1 MIHFRYVK
9 WRNFLSTG
17 NISNTIQFDKNQT
30 TLVIGDNGAGKSTV
44 LDALCFVLF
53 GKAYRSIKKAQLVNS
68 INQRDCEVEI
78 EFQIGTN
85 LFKVIRGIK
94 PNNFQI
100 FRNGK
105 EFDQDAHSKDFQKI
119 LEEQILK
126 LNYRSFT
133 QVVILGSSCFIPF
146 MQLPTSHRRE
156 VVEDILDIKIFSIMN
171 LLLKQHYKMVGTEV
185 TELSVQNRL
194 NESNK
199 QLQEKHLGNIEEI
212 SNDRIK
218 ALHEEKEGYQNDL
231 ANKQAKID
239 KLEEKI
245 TTLIQSEA
253 DHDKLASLK
262 IMLESRKTNT
272 EKKIKFFDEKD
283 SCDVCEQ
290 PIDKSF
296 GQTRVQDLNHKVV
309 EYEAGLEEMKTELNS
324 LYTSIQEMSGHSRT
338 INAVNT
344 EIKSITG
351 LLERCQ
357 NDLDKLNDEKGKTDK
372 IKEEIAELD
381 AKITNVDDQI
391 KELKQEN
398 FYLDI
403 CKNLLHDT
411 GIKSKIIKQYL
422 PVMNQTIQRY
432 LGILDFYVNFTLNET
447 FEETIKSRYRDDF
460 SYASFS
466 EGEKMRIDLALMF
479 TWREIARIKNSTN
492 TNLLI
497 LDEVFDSSLDASGTD
512 DFLKILNSFE
522 IKQNIFVISHKGD
535 ILYDKFSSI
544 VKFSKVKNFSKIV
557 ES

>member
-105 EFDQDAHSKDFQKI
+105 ELDQEAHSKDFQNI
-119 LEEQILK
+119 LETQILK

-512 DFLKILNSFE
+512 DFLKILNSFDT
-522 IKQNIFVISHKGD
+522 KQNIFVISHKGD
-535 ILYDKFSSI
+535 VLFDKFNSI
-544 VKFSKVKNFSKIV
+544 IKFSKVKNFSKMV

>member
-1 MIHFRYVK
+1 MIHFKYVK
-9 WRNFLSTG
+9 WKNFLATG
-17 NISNTIQFDKNQT
+17 NLASTVRLDKSVT
-30 TLVIGDNGAGKSTV
+30 TLIIGDNGSGKSTV

-53 GKAYRSIKKAQLVNS
+53 GKAYRPIKKAQLINS
-68 INQRDCEVEI
+68 INQRDCEVVI

-85 LFKVIRGIK
+85 QFKVVRGIK
-94 PNNFQI
+94 PNIFQI
-100 FRNGK
+100 WRNGK
-105 EFDQDAHSKDFQKI
+105 ELDQDAHSKDFQKI

-171 LLLKQHYKMVGTEV
+171 LLLKQHYKMVGAEV
-185 TELSVQNRL
+185 SELSVQTRL
-194 NESNK
+194 NTSNK

-212 SNDRIK
+212 SSKRIT
-218 ALHEEKEGYQNDL
+218 ALIKEKEGYQNDL
-231 ANKQAKID
+231 AIKGQSVE

-245 TTLIQSEA
+245 KNLIQAEA
-253 DHDKLASLK
+253 EHDKLTSLK

-272 EKKIKFFDEKD
+272 EKKIKFFNEKD
-283 SCDVCEQ
+283 NCDVCEQ
-290 PIDKSF
+290 PIESSF
-296 GQTRVQDLNHKVV
+296 KQTRVQDLRKNVDV
-309 EYEAGLEEMKTELNS
+309 FDEGLDEMRIELDNLHS
-324 LYTSIQEMSGHSRT
+324 NIQEMDAHSRT
-338 INAVNT
+338 INALNT

-357 NDLDKLNDEKGKTDK
+357 HDLNTLNDEKDKTDK
-372 IKEEIAELD
+372 IKKEIVELES
-381 AKITNVDDQI
+381 KIKEIEDKV

-422 PVMNQTIQRY
+422 PVMNQTIQKY
-432 LGILDFYVNFTLNET
+432 LGVLDFYINFTLNEQ

-479 TWREIARIKNSTN
+479 TWREIARLKNSTN

-497 LDEVFDSSLDASGTD
+497 MDEVFDSSLDSTGTD
-512 DFLKILNSFE
+512 DFLKILNSLE
-522 IKQNIFVISHKGD
+522 SQNIFVISHKGD
-535 ILYDKFSSI
+535 VLFDKFNSI
-544 VKFSKVKNFSKIV
+544 IRFEKQKNFSKMV

>member
-1 MIHFRYVK
+1 MIHFKYVK
-9 WRNFLSTG
+9 WKNFLATG
-17 NISNTIQFDKNQT
+17 NLPSTVILDKSVT
-30 TLVIGDNGAGKSTV
+30 TLIIGDNGAGKSTV

-53 GKAYRSIKKAQLVNS
+53 GKSYRPIKKAQLVNS

-85 LFKVIRGIK
+85 KFKVVRGIK
-94 PNNFQI
+94 PNIFQI
-100 FRNGK
+100 WRNGK
-105 EFDQDAHSKDFQKI
+105 ELDQEAHSKDFQKI

-171 LLLKQHYKMVGTEV
+171 LLLKQHYKMVSSEMV
-185 TELSVQNRL
+185 ELSTQTRL

-199 QLQEKHLGNIEEI
+199 KLQEKHLGSIEE
-212 SNDRIK
+212 SSSKRIK
-218 ALHEEKEGYQNDL
+218 ALWKEKEGYQNDL
-231 ANKQAKID
+231 AKKQ
-239 KLEEKI
+239 LEVDNLQEKVQN
-245 TTLIQSEA
+245 LIQAEA
-253 DHDKLASLK
+253 DHDKLSSLK
-262 IMLESRKTNT
+262 IMLESRKTST
-272 EKKIKFFDEKD
+272 EKKIKFFNEKD
-283 SCDVCEQ
+283 NCDVCEQ
-290 PIDKSF
+290 PIESSF
-296 GQTRVQDLNHKVV
+296 KQTRVQELRYNVDVFD
-309 EYEAGLEEMKTELNS
+309 EGLDEMRMELDS
-324 LYTSIQEMSGHSRT
+324 LHSNIQEMNTHNKT
-338 INAVNT
+338 INALNT
-344 EIKSITG
+344 ELKSITG

-357 NDLDKLNDEKGKTDK
+357 NDLNSLNEEKDKTDK
-372 IKEEIAELD
+372 IKKEIAELET
-381 AKITNVDDQI
+381 KI
-391 KELKQEN
+391 KETDDNIKKLKQEN

-432 LGILDFYVNFTLNET
+432 LGVLDFYVNFTLNEQ

-479 TWREIARIKNSTN
+479 TWREIARLKNSTN

-497 LDEVFDSSLDASGTD
+497 MDEVFDSSLDSTGTD
-512 DFLKILNSFE
+512 DFLKILNSLE
-522 IKQNIFVISHKGD
+522 SQNIFVISHKGD
-535 ILYDKFSSI
+535 VLFDKFNSI
-544 VKFSKVKNFSKIV
+544 IRFEKQKNFSKMV
-557 ES
+557 EA

>member
-1 MIHFRYVK
+1 MIHFKYVK
-9 WRNFLSTG
+9 WKNFLATG
-17 NISNTIQFDKNQT
+17 NLPSSVRLDKSVT
-30 TLVIGDNGAGKSTV
+30 TLIIGDNGAGKSTV

-53 GKAYRSIKKAQLVNS
+53 GKAYRPIKKAQLVNS

-78 EFQIGTN
+78 EFQIGQN
-85 LFKVIRGIK
+85 QFKVVRGIK
-94 PNNFQI
+94 PNIFQI
-100 FRNGK
+100 WRNGK
-105 EFDQDAHSKDFQKI
+105 ELDQDAHSKDFQKI

-171 LLLKQHYKMVGTEV
+171 LLLKQHYKMVSTEMS
-185 TELSVQNRL
+185 ELSVQTRL

-199 QLQEKHLGNIEEI
+199 QLQEKHLGNIEET
-212 SNDRIK
+212 SSKRIK
-218 ALHEEKEGYQNDL
+218 ALQKEKEGYQNEL
-231 ANKQAKID
+231 AIKQLNVSE
-239 KLEEKI
+239 LEEKI
-245 TTLIQSEA
+245 TTLIRSEA
-253 DHDKLASLK
+253 DHDKLTSLK

-272 EKKIKFFDEKD
+272 EKKINFFNEKD
-283 SCDVCEQ
+283 NCDVCEQ
-290 PIDKSF
+290 PIDSSF
-296 GQTRVQDLNHKVV
+296 KQTRVQDLQEKVV
-309 EYEAGLEEMKTELNS
+309 EFDGGLEEMKKELNS
-324 LYTSIQEMSGHSRT
+324 LYSSIQEMNAHSKT

-357 NDLDKLNDEKGKTDK
+357 NDLNTLNEEKDKTDK
-372 IKEEIAELD
+372 MKKEIAELE
-381 AKITNVDDQI
+381 AKIKETDNKI

-432 LGILDFYVNFTLNET
+432 LGILDFYVNFTLNEQ

-479 TWREIARIKNSTN
+479 TWREIARLKNSTN

-497 LDEVFDSSLDASGTD
+497 MDEVFDSSLDATGTD
-512 DFLKILNSFE
+512 DFLKILNSLE
-522 IKQNIFVISHKGD
+522 SQNIFVISHKGD
-535 ILYDKFSSI
+535 VLFDKFNSI
-544 VKFSKVKNFSKIV
+544 IRFEKQKNFSKMV

>member
-9 WRNFLSTG
+9 WKNFLSTG

-53 GKAYRSIKKAQLVNS
+53 GKAYRLIKKAQLVNS

-94 PNNFQI
+94 PNIFQI
-100 FRNGK
+100 WRNNK
-105 EFDQDAHSKDFQKI
+105 ELDQDAHSKDFQNI
-119 LEEQILK
+119 LETQILK

-156 VVEDILDIKIFSIMN
+156 IVEQILDIQIFSTMN
-171 LLLKQHYKMVGTEV
+171 LLLKQHYKMVSSEV

-212 SNDRIK
+212 SSERIK
-218 ALHEEKEGYQNDL
+218 ALQKEKEGYQNEL
-231 ANKQAKID
+231 AIKQLNVSE
-239 KLEEKI
+239 LEEKI
-245 TTLIQSEA
+245 TTLIRSEA
-253 DHDKLASLK
+253 DHDKLTSLK
-262 IMLESRKTNT
+262 IMLESKIGNT
-272 EKKIKFFDEKD
+272 QKKIKFFDEKD

-290 PIDKSF
+290 PVDKSF
-296 GQTRVQDLNHKVV
+296 GQTRVQDLNHRVV
-309 EYEAGLEEMKTELNS
+309 EYETGLDEMKTELDS
-324 LYTSIQEMSGHSRT
+324 LYSNIQEMSKHSRT
-338 INAVNT
+338 INGVNT

-372 IKEEIAELD
+372 IKQEITELE

-422 PVMNQTIQRY
+422 PIMNQTIQRY

-512 DFLKILNSFE
+512 DFLKILNSFDT
-522 IKQNIFVISHKGD
+522 KQNIFVISHKGD

>member
-105 EFDQDAHSKDFQKI
+105 FLDQDAHSKDFQNI
-119 LEEQILK
+119 LETQILK

-283 SCDVCEQ
+283 NCDVCEQ

-432 LGILDFYVNFTLNET
+432 LGILDFYVNFTLNEQ

-479 TWREIARIKNSTN
+479 TWREIARLKNSTN

-497 LDEVFDSSLDASGTD
+497 MDEVFDSSLDASGTD

-535 ILYDKFSSI
+535 VLFDKFNSI
-544 VKFSKVKNFSKIV
+544 IKFEKQKNFSKMI